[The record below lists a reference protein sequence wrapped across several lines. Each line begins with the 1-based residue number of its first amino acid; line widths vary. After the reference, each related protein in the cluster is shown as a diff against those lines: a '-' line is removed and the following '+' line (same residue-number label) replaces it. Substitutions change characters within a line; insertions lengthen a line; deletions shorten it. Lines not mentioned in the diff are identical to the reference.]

1 MSMENNNTN
10 KKLPV
15 LIIGIGSFLILLICL
30 ILFCLSHA
38 TSYRYND
45 WWIKGRHISEVVV
58 RYGEPDKNLGR
69 KKGYYISEGN
79 TLIMSDHQPQY
90 YWMVCDDNDIV
101 CDVFV
106 SGSPGG

>member
-10 KKLPV
+10 KKIPV

-45 WWIKGRHISEVVV
+45 WWIIDRHISEVVV